1 MCACPVGNRASHV
14 CLAMAAG
21 PNIAKT
27 PPFMAPAK
35 TAKNIRLKVPRHGA
49 QRINAKLSEE
59 VRHQAK
65 IRGLLIDPAQPS
77 SKLGQAIVR
86 VPQQRRRALTN

>member
-1 MCACPVGNRASHV
+1 MRVARGKISLQV
-14 CLAMAAG
+14 CLAMAG
-21 PNIAKT
+21 KPNMTKT
-27 PPFMAPAK
+27 TSFMAPAK
-35 TAKNIRLKVPRHGA
+35 PAKNIRLKVPRHGA

-65 IRGLLIDPAQPS
+65 IRGILVDPAQPS

-86 VPQQRRRALTN
+86 VQLPSCSSDGR